1 MKKII
6 LGQIDWGSLRLSR
19 YLYLMLILVMGI
31 LVARMVVYSPDQ
43 LIIISIGILILLLC
57 LTRTWTALLLLLYFA
72 PFYGFVRWTIGIS
85 PVQAMWKEAMVVL
98 LTLGWAIHKFVFKR
112 EKLASTPLNLPL
124 FLFLWLA
131 IIQLFRASN
140 ILQGLLGLR
149 MLATY
154 IPIYFIVA
162 NMTVSKKQIRSV
174 IFILM
179 IIGVVTASY
188 GLWQA
193 SVGLEGLQSRELA
206 QVGSNLATMGRLRIF
221 STFAGPEYLGL
232 FMVLMIII
240 GVALWMSG
248 LSRPR
253 KRILLIAMAVMFAA
267 LVLTLVRLEW
277 FMLGMGLV
285 LLTALVKKKKP
296 FGFLLAGII
305 AVLIIFPP
313 YIQERATM
321 TFTSIDESFQGRM
334 TTYLGWNIP
343 NLLNNPLGVGL
354 GGTSGRSVYER
365 VTGQETS
372 SALIGGGGTES
383 GYFNVALEMGIPG
396 LILYLWLFI
405 IIIRYGLRTFRT
417 LSDSFL
423 KHLALG
429 ITTFVILIFFC
440 QMFGPL
446 MQTFPAGDLYFWF
459 FVALLLKLKQI
470 EKEEDPLAKSK
481 PHKEDQRYELV
492 RSIGSKI

>member
-6 LGQIDWGSLRLSR
+6 LGQIDWGSFRLPR
-19 YLYLMLILVMGI
+19 YLYLMLILAIGI
-31 LVARMVVYSPDQ
+31 LVARMVVYSPSQ
-43 LIIISIGILILLLC
+43 LIIISIGIFIILIC
-57 LTRTWTALLLLLYFA
+57 LMRTWTALLLLLYFA

-98 LTLGWAIHKFVFKR
+98 LTLGWAIHRFVFKK

-124 FLFLWLA
+124 SLFLGLA

-162 NMTVSKKQIRSV
+162 NMPVSKKQIRSV

-193 SVGLEGLQSRELA
+193 SVGLGGLQSRGLA

-253 KRILLIAMAVMFAA
+253 KRVLLVAMAVMFTA
-267 LVLTLVRLEW
+267 LVFTLVRLEW
-277 FMLGMGLV
+277 FMLGIGLV
-285 LLTALVKKKKP
+285 LLTILVKKKKP
-296 FGFLLAGII
+296 FGLLLAGII
-305 AVLIIFPP
+305 VALIIFPP
-313 YIQERATM
+313 YVQERATM
-321 TFTSIDESFQGRM
+321 TFGPMDVSFQDRM
-334 TTYLGWNIP
+334 TTYFGWSIP
-343 NLLNNPLGVGL
+343 NLLNYPLGIGL

-365 VTGQETS
+365 ITGQTTS
-372 SALIGGGGTES
+372 SPLIGGGATES
-383 GYFNVALEMGIPG
+383 GYFNIALEMGIPG

-417 LSDSFL
+417 LSDPFL
-423 KHLALG
+423 KHLAIG

-459 FVALLLKLKQI
+459 FVGLLLKLKQV
-470 EKEEDPLAKSK
+470 EKEENPLAKSK
-481 PHKEDQRYELV
+481 SSKEDQRY
-492 RSIGSKI
+492 

>member
-1 MKKII
+1 MKKVI
-6 LGQIDWGSLRLSR
+6 LGQIDWGSFRLPR
-19 YLYLMLILVMGI
+19 YLYLMLILAIGI
-31 LVARMVVYSPDQ
+31 LVARMVVYSPSQ
-43 LIIISIGILILLLC
+43 LIIISIGIFILLLC

-98 LTLGWAIHKFVFKR
+98 LTLGWMIHKFVFKR

-162 NMTVSKKQIRSV
+162 NIPVSKKQIRSV

-193 SVGLEGLQSRELA
+193 SVGLEGLQSRGLA
-206 QVGSNLATMGRLRIF
+206 QVGSNLSTIGQLRIF

-253 KRILLIAMAVMFAA
+253 KTVLLIAMAVMFAA
-267 LVLTLVRLEW
+267 LVFTLVRLEW
-277 FMLGMGLV
+277 FMLGIGLV
-285 LLTALVKKKKP
+285 VLTVLVKKKKP
-296 FGFLLAGII
+296 FGLLLAGTV
-305 AVLIIFPP
+305 AALIIFPP

-321 TFTSIDESFQGRM
+321 TFGPMDVSFQDRM
-334 TTYLGWNIP
+334 TTYFGWNLP
-343 NLLNNPLGVGL
+343 NLLNHPLGIGL

-365 VTGQETS
+365 ITGQTTS
-372 SALIGGGGTES
+372 SPLIGGGATES
-383 GYFNVALEMGIPG
+383 GYFNIALEMGIPG

-417 LSDSFL
+417 LSDPFL
-423 KHLALG
+423 KHLAIG

-459 FVALLLKLKQI
+459 FVALLLKLKQV
-470 EKEEDPLAKSK
+470 EKEEDSVSALK
-481 PHKEDQRYELV
+481 PV
-492 RSIGSKI
+492 T

>member
-57 LTRTWTALLLLLYFA
+57 LMRTWTALLLLLYFA

-285 LLTALVKKKKP
+285 LLTTLVKKKKP

-334 TTYLGWNIP
+334 TTYFGWNIP
-343 NLLNNPLGVGL
+343 NLLRHPLGVGL
-354 GGTSGRSVYER
+354 GETSGKSVYER

-481 PHKEDQRYELV
+481 PHKEDQRYKLA

>member
-1 MKKII
+1 MKRVI
-6 LGQIDWGSLRLSR
+6 LRQIDWGSFLLSR
-19 YLYLMLILVMGI
+19 YVYVGLILAMGVLI
-31 LVARMVVYSPDQ
+31 ARMIVYSPGQ
-43 LIIISIGILILLLC
+43 LLVIFLAIFILIIC
-57 LTRTWTALLLLLYFA
+57 LMRTWSGLLLLLYFA

-193 SVGLEGLQSRELA
+193 SVGLEGLQSRGLA
-206 QVGSNLATMGRLRIF
+206 QVGSNLATMGQLRIF

-232 FMVLMIII
+232 FMVLMIIL
-240 GVALWMSG
+240 GTALWMSG
-248 LSRPR
+248 LSRLR
-253 KRILLIAMAVMFAA
+253 KRVLLIAMAVMFTA
-267 LVLTLVRLEW
+267 LIFTLVRLHW
-277 FMLGMGLV
+277 LMLGTGLI
-285 LLTALVKKKKP
+285 LLTTLIKRKRP
-296 FGFLLAGII
+296 FGFLLAGTI
-305 AVLIIFPP
+305 AVIILFPP

-321 TFTSIDESFQGRM
+321 TFGSRDVSFQGRIE
-334 TTYLGWNIP
+334 TYLGWNVP
-343 NLLNNPLGVGL
+343 NLLRHPLGVGL

-365 VTGQETS
+365 VTGQETPS
-372 SALIGGGGTES
+372 VLIGGGGTES
-383 GYFNVALEMGIPG
+383 GYFNIALEMGVPG
-396 LILYLWLFI
+396 LVLYLWLFVVI
-405 IIIRYGLRTFRT
+405 IQYGLRTFRA
-417 LSDSFL
+417 LSDPFL
-423 KHLALG
+423 KYLAGG
-429 ITTFVILIFFC
+429 ITVFVILIFLS
-440 QMFGPL
+440 QIAGPL
-446 MQTFPAGDLYFWF
+446 MQVFPAGNLYFWF
-459 FVALLLKLKQI
+459 FVGLLLKLKQI
-470 EKEEDPLAKSK
+470 EKEEDSVSALK
-481 PHKEDQRYELV
+481 LV
-492 RSIGSKI
+492 T